1 MPKRTNA
8 FQSLIRWIETELAP
22 VGARVT
28 ESEELIDLVTGERRE
43 VDVLVRA
50 VVGQHKIALAIEC
63 RDHQRRADVTW
74 IDNLIGKYK
83 NLPVSSV
90 IAVSRS
96 GFTKNALKK
105 AEMNNIKTLT
115 LELAQV
121 TRWLHLLNNPD
132 LSVIV
137 FSAPLVATINVL
149 QVGGSRQFI
158 GDFFRATVFSVEGN
172 RLGTCLQLACEA
184 LTSGDFIERAKKNV
198 RIVKDRV
205 SLFHIKQF
213 DKGTFCIDNKGT
225 KHEFFAFKI
234 HAQFY
239 TEVTNIQFEAFKYG
253 DVELL
258 RGEGI
263 AFDRNAQFVLINEA
277 GVMPR
282 RRVLFSDV

>member
-8 FQSLIRWIETELAP
+8 FQSLIRWIETQLAP

-28 ESEELIDLVTGERRE
+28 ESEELIDLATGERRE

-63 RDHQRRADVTW
+63 RDYQRRADVTW

-115 LELAQV
+115 LELARV
-121 TRWLHLLNNPD
+121 TRWIHLLNNPD
-132 LSVIV
+132 LPVIV
-137 FSAPLVATINVL
+137 FSAPLVATINYL
-149 QVGGSRQFI
+149 QVDGSGKFI
-158 GDFFRATVFSVEGN
+158 GDFFGATVFSREGN
-172 RLGTCLQLACEA
+172 SLGTSLQLACEA
-184 LTSGDFIERAKKNV
+184 LMSDDFIERAKKKIRRV
-198 RIVKDRV
+198 RDRV
-205 SLFHIKQF
+205 SLFHLMQF
-213 DKGTFCIDNKGT
+213 DKGTYFIDDKGT
-225 KHEFFAFKI
+225 RHEFAAFKI
-234 HAQFY
+234 HAKVY
-239 TEVTNIQFEAFKYG
+239 TKITNIQFEAFKYG

-277 GVMPR
+277 GIKTR

>member
-8 FQSLIRWIETELAP
+8 FQSLIRWVETQLAP

-28 ESEELIDLVTGERRE
+28 ESEELIDLATGERRE

-50 VVGQHKIALAIEC
+50 VVGQHKVALAIEC

-115 LELAQV
+115 LERAQV

-132 LSVIV
+132 LPVIV
-137 FSAPLVATINVL
+137 FSAPVVATIMVA
-149 QVGGSRQFI
+149 QVSGSGRFI
-158 GDFFRATVFSVEGN
+158 GDFFSATVFSGEGN
-172 RLGTCLQLACEA
+172 HLGTPLQLAREA
-184 LTSGDFIERAKKNV
+184 LTSDEFIERAKKNV
-198 RIVKDRV
+198 HKVRDRV
-205 SLFHIKQF
+205 SLFHIMQF
-213 DKGTFCIDNKGT
+213 DKGTYCIDDKGT
-225 KHEFFAFKI
+225 RHKFVAFKI

-239 TEVTNIQFEAFKYG
+239 TEFTNIQFEAFKYG
-253 DVELL
+253 DMELL

-263 AFDRNAQFVLINEA
+263 AFDRNAQLVLINEA
-277 GVMPR
+277 GIKPR

>member
-22 VGARVT
+22 VGALVT

-63 RDHQRRADVTW
+63 RDHQRKADVTW

-96 GFTKNALKK
+96 GFTKNAQKK
-105 AEMNNIKTLT
+105 AEMNSIKTLT
-115 LELAQV
+115 LELAHV
-121 TRWLHLLNNPD
+121 TRWIHFLNNPD
-132 LSVIV
+132 LPVIV
-137 FSAPLVATINVL
+137 FSAPLVATISYL
-149 QVGGSRQFI
+149 QVDGSGKFA
-158 GDFFRATVFSVEGN
+158 GDFFSATVFTMEGN
-172 RLGTCLQLACEA
+172 SLGTSLQLAYDA
-184 LTSGDFIERAKKNV
+184 ITSNDFVERAKKKVV
-198 RIVKDRV
+198 RVKDKV
-205 SLFHIKQF
+205 SLFHLMPF
-213 DKGTFCIDNKGT
+213 DKGTYFIDDKGT
-225 KHEFFAFKI
+225 KHEFVAFQI
-234 HAQFY
+234 HAKFY
-239 TEVTNIQFEAFKYG
+239 TEITNIQFEAFKYG

-258 RGEGI
+258 MGKGI
-263 AFDRNAQFVLINEA
+263 AFDRNAQFVLINET

-282 RRVLFSDV
+282 RRVLFSGV